1 MEYHIRTYL
10 ETDKEQLNQL
20 AVFAFEQ
27 YSHLYSD
34 WPEFS
39 RKVAR
44 MSALAKNSEILI
56 ASQGSTILGAVAY
69 NGPYKAKAEFFKPE
83 WAVIRMLVVN
93 PEYRGSGIGRRLTEE
108 CLAHA
113 RRDDVQVIA
122 LHTSTMM
129 EVALAMYQAMGFEYY
144 AQAPDIHRVKYAIY
158 THRLTT

>member
-1 MEYHIRTYL
+1 MQYHIRAYR
-10 ETDKEQLNQL
+10 ETDKDQLNQL
-20 AVFAFEQ
+20 AVLAFEQ

-39 RKVAR
+39 KKVEQ
-44 MSALAKNSEILI
+44 MSSLTEHCEILI
-56 ASQGSTILGAVAY
+56 AAQESKILGAVAY

-93 PEYRGSGIGRRLTEE
+93 PEYRGSGIGRRLVEN

-122 LHTSTMM
+122 LHTSEIM
-129 EVALAMYQAMGFEYY
+129 EVALPMYQGMGFEYY
-144 AQAPDIHRVKYAIY
+144 AQAPDIHSVKYAIY
-158 THRLTT
+158 THRLAA